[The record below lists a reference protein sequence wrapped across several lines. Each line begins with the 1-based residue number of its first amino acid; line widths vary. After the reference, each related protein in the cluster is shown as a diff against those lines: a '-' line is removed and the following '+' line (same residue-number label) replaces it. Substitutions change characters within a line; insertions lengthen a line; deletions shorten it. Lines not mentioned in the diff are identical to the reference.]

1 MERKG
6 MERKED
12 KCDSLCLSFIFI
24 FHYLMSISFSQIV
37 SLTFFFLFLFLFLS
51 SFFSL
56 CPPLLLFPPLTLCY
70 SMFLSLSLTP
80 SRSAGFIWEYSLYLS
95 ALPIITSATGLTSWM
110 FAVEGTAANLY
121 LLSLAYAFKQENSNA
136 NAKKVFLCS
145 LWYLPLLLGA
155 YIFHSKVWNESLHT
169 DDMVSTSMVILL
181 IILIFVFM
189 THIKHLIN
197 QLIRFYC

>member
-1 MERKG
+1 MC
-6 MERKED
+6 MTH
-12 KCDSLCLSFIFI
+12 S
-24 FHYLMSISFSQIV
+24 V
-37 SLTFFFLFLFLFLS
+37 LFLS
-51 SFFSL
+51 PYFM
-56 CPPLLLFPPLTLCY
+56 LLFFPPSFPSSL
-70 SMFLSLSLTP
+70 SLSLSLTFCF
-80 SRSAGFIWEYSLYLS
+80 SLLLSLSLSVYISFRSAGFIWEYSLYLT

-169 DDMVSTSMVILL
+169 DDMVSTSIEIFLKILKKTL
-181 IILIFVFM
+181 
-189 THIKHLIN
+189 HSN
-197 QLIRFYC
+197 